1 MESKQP
7 IVNEETEC
15 CPKFEPER
23 WDEKTLEWK
32 NKKFVK
38 GSVCTFMNMPL
49 NFGAVMRKLDTK
61 IRNSGA
67 SMQQDGMG
75 LSDHT
80 SAWKMD
86 VCLAVDREVAG
97 LNNVTFSGKFLC
109 KVYEGDF
116 RETGK
121 WTKNYR
127 DYAKGKNLEIE
138 KMYMWYTTCP
148 KCAKKYG
155 KNYVAILG
163 KIG

>member
-38 GSVCTFMNMPL
+38 GSVCTFMYMPL

-121 WTKNYR
+121 WTKTIGIMPKVKTLKSKKCTCGILHAPSVPKNT
-127 DYAKGKNLEIE
+127 AKTMLQF
-138 KMYMWYTTCP
+138 
-148 KCAKKYG
+148 
-155 KNYVAILG
+155 
-163 KIG
+163 